1 MGFTSA
7 VIVVAHSPNAH
18 FGNKEAV
25 TYIHGFVGIT
35 ITLLDVGWGNI
46 SFYCYTHIVTPLF
59 NLIIHNMIHTYNEY
73 HLGDQLVHLNYL
85 RQVCKENPHLEF
97 THHCN
102 EQHHAQLLPLCEGV
116 PISLQGLSI
125 PPGAINAWIGRNN
138 YFYNHPLRE
147 NWVAF
152 HLDWFDHLS
161 DLLEIA
167 SPIASRDD
175 LLFDYPAL
183 NVPIPITFDYL
194 IINSPPLSNQLPSYD
209 PEFFNKRVRKL
220 LNEGKSVITT
230 HPTGMGM
237 STLEMKLDVSGI
249 GALSKYC
256 KHIEGV
262 ATGPMWTT
270 FNIFNKDKVLSRIF
284 YCAHQT
290 VNLTDSTITLHS
302 L

>member
-1 MGFTSA
+1 MGLTRA
-7 VIVVAHSPNAH
+7 IVVITHGTNVRI
-18 FGNKEAV
+18 FNKKTV
-25 TYIHGFVGIT
+25 THIHGLVGVAIAF
-35 ITLLDVGWGNI
+35 LDLWWRYI
-46 SFYCYTHIVTPLF
+46 LFYCYTHIVTPLF

-102 EQHHAQLLPLCEGV
+102 EQHHAQLTPICEGV

-125 PPGAINAWIGRNN
+125 PPGAHNAWIGYKNF
-138 YFYNHPLRE
+138 FYNHQLRE

-152 HLDWFDHLS
+152 HLDWFNYLS
-161 DLLEIA
+161 DRLEVA
-167 SPIASRDD
+167 NPIACRED

-183 NVPIPITFDYL
+183 NAPYKYDFDYL
-194 IINSPPLSNQLPSYD
+194 IINSPPASGQLPSYN
-209 PEFFNKRVRKL
+209 PEFFIKRARDL
-220 LNEGKSVITT
+220 ANEGKKVITT
-230 HPTGMGM
+230 HPTGIVPC
-237 STLEMKLDVSGI
+237 TLEHHFTVTDI
-249 GALSKYC
+249 GVLSNGV

-270 FNIFNKDKVLSRIF
+270 FNIFNKDKVLSRVF

-290 VNLTDSTITLHS
+290 VNLTDSTVTLPS